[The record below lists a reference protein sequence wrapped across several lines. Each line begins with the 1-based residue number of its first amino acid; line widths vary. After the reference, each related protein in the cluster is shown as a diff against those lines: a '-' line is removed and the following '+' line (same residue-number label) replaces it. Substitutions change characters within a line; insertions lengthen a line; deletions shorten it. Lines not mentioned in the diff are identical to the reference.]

1 MLCKSQKEGLI
12 SKLVELF
19 KGIANTEIEEV
30 VKAAKD
36 KIIEIGNQ
44 VKESELVSLFNNQ
57 IQTLKD
63 RGCPETILNMLQ
75 EQRGSVVEKAKKVT
89 FKEGRVPFLPV
100 IPKLYLSI
108 YTQMAMVK
116 YGSKSGYTYLD
127 VTQLS
132 DVADTSNKPYF
143 VFDVE
148 DGTEML
154 AKSPRDAEKLIKAQ
168 DNRRC
173 LIDVEVI
180 SLGIHTDV
188 LSRHYVDAS
197 ASRYESDDVPGLYP
211 FGDIPKLDWYRLGN
225 SSPEWGSASC
235 SSKN

>member
-44 VKESELVSLFNNQ
+44 IKESELVSFNNQ

-63 RGCPETILNMLQ
+63 RGCLETILNMLQ
-75 EQRGSVVEKAKKVT
+75 EQRGSVVEKAQKMA

-100 IPKLYLSI
+100 IPRIYLSI

-116 YGSKSGYTYLD
+116 YGSNSGYTYLD
-127 VTQLS
+127 VAQLS
-132 DVADTSNKPYF
+132 DVADTPNKPYF
-143 VFDVE
+143 IFDVE

-154 AKSPRDAEKLIKAQ
+154 AKSPRDAKKLIEAQ
-168 DNRRC
+168 DNRRY

-188 LSRHYVDAS
+188 LSRHCVDAS
-197 ASRYESDDVPGLYP
+197 GSRYRSDCVPGLYLSDDKP
-211 FGDIPKLDWYRLGN
+211 RLGWCCLDDGN
-225 SSPEWGSASC
+225 NRWGSASC